1 MFKANGLD
9 AVLLTHTIDTHFISF
24 LEYKESGTKLA
35 RIDSELGDALK
46 SDEVTDDASNEKLK
60 EIFKT
65 ALGDDKLEIQ
75 TEGLKAKETPAILLQ
90 NEYMRRMNDM
100 NTLYGGIFGGSP
112 EAKETLV
119 INTTNDIIKT
129 LPTLSEENRT
139 LVCKH
144 ILDLAT
150 ISQRK
155 LTADELKDFVARSVE
170 ILGIIK

>member
-24 LEYKESGTKLA
+24 LEYKENGTKLV

-46 SDEVTDDASNEKLK
+46 SDENSDTESNEELK
-60 EIFKT
+60 EIFKK
-65 ALGDDKLEIQ
+65 ALGKEKLEIQ
-75 TEGLKAKETPAILLQ
+75 TESLKTKETPAILLQ
-90 NEYMRRMNDM
+90 NEYMRRMTDM
-100 NTLYGGIFGGSP
+100 NKLYGGIFGGSP
-112 EAKETLV
+112 DISETLI
-119 INTTNDIIKT
+119 INTANDIIKS

-155 LTADELKDFVARSVE
+155 LTANELKDFVARSIE

>member
-75 TEGLKAKETPAILLQ
+75 TEGLKVKETPAILLQ

-129 LPTLSEENRT
+129 LPTLSEEKIAHLFVSIFLT
-139 LVCKH
+139 LQLSAKES
-144 ILDLAT
+144 LL
-150 ISQRK
+150 
-155 LTADELKDFVARSVE
+155 LTNSKTL
-170 ILGIIK
+170 

>member
-1 MFKANGLD
+1 MAPMLELHN
-9 AVLLTHTIDTHFISF
+9 IDVQSF
-24 LEYKESGTKLA
+24 LSVLDTCEGDVFLVTRDGDHLNLKSKLCQLVGLTKL
-35 RIDSELGDALK
+35 IEGGKISDAYIICSK
-46 SDEVTDDASNEKLK
+46 P
-60 EIFKT
+60 
-65 ALGDDKLEIQ
+65 
-75 TEGLKAKETPAILLQ
+75 EGLKAKETPAILLQ

-100 NTLYGGIFGGSP
+100 NTLYGGIFGGST